1 MKKTIEARHNA
12 NQQVLATLKNND
24 GKYAEVPIMISTVS
38 ELENLVNKTNSLF
51 IRSESIPSKT
61 AGNKNVAREDL
72 VAITL
77 KVSNVVKVYAF
88 ITRNEN
94 LSNFLICSESELSNR
109 MRHQALL
116 DYASHLSE
124 YIKPIA
130 TNMIDYGLTATLIEE
145 LDTEITDFRT
155 LITEPRKLI
164 NERKTTNELIE
175 EQIDDIYTLL
185 VNKLDPLME
194 LFVNDKE
201 FYLAY
206 KAARMIVDPATRSKK
221 EEVK

>member
-12 NQQVLATLKNND
+12 NQQVLATLKNNN
-24 GKYAEVPIMISTVS
+24 GKYADVPVIISTVS
-38 ELENLVNKTNSLF
+38 ELEKLVTKTNSLF
-51 IRSESIPSKT
+51 IKAESIPSKT

-94 LSNFLICSESELSNR
+94 LTNFLICSESELSDR
-109 MRHQALL
+109 MRHQELL
-116 DYASHLSE
+116 DYASNLAE

-130 TNMIDYGLTATLIEE
+130 PDMIDYGLTTDLTEE
-145 LDTEITDFRT
+145 LNTEITDFKA
-155 LITEPRKLI
+155 LNNEPRKLI

-175 EQIDDIYTLL
+175 EQIDEIYTLL
-185 VNKLDPLME
+185 INKLDPLME

-206 KAARMIVDPATRSKK
+206 KAARMIVDPATRTKK
-221 EEVK
+221 EEAK